1 MRMVVSAFVPVS
13 GVLPRQLALETPAT
27 DGVFRSTH
35 FAYNCVSSP
44 RHRLTCMNSNTIPQ
58 GYARENV
65 VQDGSASPL
74 PERVKDLIAAQVGRP
89 IFDTTSPSAPACTV
103 AAQSSD
109 PPRFLTK
116 EECAELGSGGLA
128 AGFLRDARD
137 EIVAMARREVTIA
150 HPGIGEPGGALY
162 PSFRA
167 EACWRDLTNFVRVA
181 SYGCVCISASNESY
195 LNTEGCKIMNALYN
209 ELEVPRLALL
219 TGVRACSDS
228 ACEIFNGE
236 EEEPK
241 QYIKRAFEELV
252 NTMSKMG
259 DLA

>member
-1 MRMVVSAFVPVS
+1 MRMLVSAFVPFS
-13 GVLPRQLALETPAT
+13 GALPRQRARETSAAHGASRST
-27 DGVFRSTH
+27 QFAFRSV
-35 FAYNCVSSP
+35 ASP
-44 RHRLTCMNSNTIPQ
+44 RHRFTCMHSNTTPQ

-89 IFDTTSPSAPACTV
+89 IYDTTSPSAPACTV
-103 AAQSSD
+103 AAQGSD
-109 PPRFLTK
+109 PPRFLTE
-116 EECAELGSGGLA
+116 EECADLGSGGLA
-128 AGFLRDARD
+128 AGFLRDSRD
-137 EIVAMARREVTIA
+137 EIVAMARRQVTVS
-150 HPGIGEPGGALY
+150 HPGIDEPGGALY

-181 SYGCVCISASNESY
+181 SYGCVCMSASNDSY
-195 LNTEGCKIMNALYN
+195 LNAEGCKIMNAVYD

-228 ACEIFNGE
+228 ACEIFSGG

-241 QYIKRAFEELV
+241 LYIKRAFDELV
-252 NTMSKMG
+252 NAMSKMG